1 MPVAD
6 NKDSRAMLPGKY
18 KVWVGST
25 EELKVEVH
33 SLEILLQHVLKGE
46 VEAEISFVTGKEENW
61 IGNIFHQTPF
71 RPHVPYGLTVYSSG
85 TTGQPKPIKI
95 DIRRRIRNTKRIE
108 ERVWL
113 LCYPPGRWAS
123 FAMVVHALVNNER
136 LVIPDSFSKH
146 DLLSAMKNKNVNSIS
161 LTPSLFK
168 SLSISSFDD
177 LKTLKMQQV
186 TFGGE
191 YASQSVLDLAKKI
204 WPNSSVTHVYASTE
218 MGELLSENDGLEGF
232 SVSKLISIN
241 ARIEEDGELI
251 VSGFRTND
259 YWEICDGRMIFIGRR
274 SEIVTVG
281 GFNVSLINVERALG
295 GISGVMDCSVV
306 AVPSPLLGNILV
318 ATVIGDLTSVHLRKE
333 LSKIIPKHEIPAKI
347 DFVDQ
352 IKLSDS
358 MKNKR
363 VIV

>member
-6 NKDSRAMLPGKY
+6 NKVLSAMLPGKY
-18 KVWVGST
+18 KVWVGKT
-25 EELKVEVH
+25 EELNREIH
-33 SLEILLQHVLKGE
+33 ALEILLKHVLSGE
-46 VEAEISFVTGKEENW
+46 IEAEISFVIGEEENW
-61 IGNIFHQTPF
+61 IGNVFDQTASQ
-71 RPHVPYGLTVYSSG
+71 PHVPYGLTVYSSG
-85 TTGQPKPIKI
+85 TTGRPKPINI
-95 DIRRRIRNTKRIE
+95 DIRNRIRNTRKIE

-123 FAMVVHALVNNER
+123 LSMLIHTLVNNER
-136 LVIPDSFSKH
+136 LLIPDSFSKH
-146 DLLSAMKNKNVNSIS
+146 DLIFAMKNKGVNSIS

-177 LKTLKMQQV
+177 LSELKIQQV

-232 SVSKLISIN
+232 LVSKLVSIGGQ
-241 ARIEEDGELI
+241 IDEDGELI

-259 YWEICDGRMIFIGRR
+259 YWEVCDGRMIFIGRN

-281 GFNVSLINVERALG
+281 GFNVSLINVERALS
-295 GISGVMDCSVV
+295 GIAGVMDCSVA

-318 ATVIGDLTSVHLRKE
+318 ATVVGDLTSVHLRKE

-347 DFVDQ
+347 YFVDQ
-352 IKLSDS
+352 ISISNS
-358 MKNKR
+358 MKKKR